1 MLKTATVE
9 KTTTYKL
16 TKDDLVK
23 LILQEAGIDPTVGT
37 VSVIFNC
44 TGGEDHYN
52 PGVWTPMDVTSAT
65 ITVREKS

>member
-1 MLKTATVE
+1 MLTTASVE

-16 TKDDLVK
+16 TKADLVK
-23 LILQEAGIDPTVGT
+23 LILQEAGVDASTGT
-37 VSVIFNC
+37 VSVVFNC
-44 TGGEDHYN
+44 TGGDDVYN